1 MPDTTYAM
9 SESDAFEWQVVD
21 MIKETPSTHTFVFST
36 GKKFDCA
43 VGQFVTVGTYLK
55 RPGPNGLEDS
65 WVERAYSI
73 ASSPTRNLVELTI
86 KIEKP
91 FGFVNPALKKADGFA
106 AYFIEQI
113 KIGDKVKIRP
123 EKKKDHFL
131 SKIASGAEKN
141 IAYWSGENGAE
152 SARSLIQLME
162 DKPELGIRLM
172 LFYSNPHLYVNETDR
187 TINIIYYNWL
197 VEKAKKMENLS
208 VVFALTRDSEIP
220 SSDNPRVA
228 FKKGRFFVGPEGEPE
243 KTLTKYHGS
252 TDGVFNPIC
261 GSSGF
266 INGMVQGPDGSL
278 QRRKGIIQYLMEIE
292 SIRPEKIDR
301 EQFYLDHAH
310 AS

>member
-1 MPDTTYAM
+1 MRHLC
-9 SESDAFEWQVVD
+9 
-21 MIKETPSTHTFVFST
+21 I
-36 GKKFDCA
+36 
-43 VGQFVTVGTYLK
+43 GQFPDG
-55 RPGPNGLEDS
+55 
-65 WVERAYSI
+65 
-73 ASSPTRNLVELTI
+73 AS
-86 KIEKP
+86 
-91 FGFVNPALKKADGFA
+91 ALKKADGFA
-106 AYFIEQI
+106 AYFVEQI

-162 DKPELGIRLM
+162 DKSELGIRLM
-172 LFYSNPHLYVNETDR
+172 LFYSNPHLYVSETDR

-208 VVFALTRDSEIP
+208 VIFALTRDSEIP

-228 FKKGRFFVGPEGEPE
+228 FKKGRFFAGPEGEPE
-243 KTLTKYHGS
+243 KTLTKYRGS
-252 TDGVFNPIC
+252 TEGVFNPIC

-278 QRRKGIIQYLMEIE
+278 QRRKGITQYLMEIE
-292 SIRPEKIDR
+292 GIRPEKIDR